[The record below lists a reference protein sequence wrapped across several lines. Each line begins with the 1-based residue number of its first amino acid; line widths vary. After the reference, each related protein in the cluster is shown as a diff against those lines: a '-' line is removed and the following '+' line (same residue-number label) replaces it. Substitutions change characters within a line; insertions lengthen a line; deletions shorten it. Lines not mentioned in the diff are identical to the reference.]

1 MPRHQYRISSLFSQT
16 SFCGET
22 SGGIGKCRPFTL
34 ATFFIFFIYH
44 VVNSDELL
52 EKLEEEKQA
61 RKNAEEKI
69 NELKGGPQHF

>member
-1 MPRHQYRISSLFSQT
+1 MLAVY
-16 SFCGET
+16 
-22 SGGIGKCRPFTL
+22 SG
-34 ATFFIFFIYH
+34 FFFDNFIYH

-61 RKNAEEKI
+61 RKNAEEEI

>member
-1 MPRHQYRISSLFSQT
+1 MLAVY
-16 SFCGET
+16 
-22 SGGIGKCRPFTL
+22 SG
-34 ATFFIFFIYH
+34 FFFDNFVYH

>member
-1 MPRHQYRISSLFSQT
+1 MLAVY
-16 SFCGET
+16 
-22 SGGIGKCRPFTL
+22 SG
-34 ATFFIFFIYH
+34 FFFDNFIYH

-69 NELKGGPQHF
+69 NELKGGPQHFWYMYCTQDL